1 MYFCDVTSPTQLFH
15 VDDLI
20 ADVVIASLVFDVV
33 AVTDKM
39 FRSCLTN
46 VIEKALKPDGLIV
59 VQGSLHEKCY
69 TVGSAV
75 FPVMEIS
82 QDRLLA
88 IFEECGLDL
97 VKFEL
102 CVKYSTHYFALLK
115 RKQHVQKWC
124 SRKLRFLEQWNSLDS
139 FLIEL
144 FLFSLLSLNK
154 VSITYGKVSNVLMF
168 NTFKN
173 I

>member
-1 MYFCDVTSPTQLFH
+1 MDE
-15 VDDLI
+15 LI

-33 AVTDKM
+33 AVTDKA

-46 VIEKALKPDGLIV
+46 VVEEALKPGGFIV
-59 VQGSLHEKCY
+59 IQGSLHEKCY

-75 FPVMEIS
+75 FPAMDMT

-88 IFEECGLDL
+88 IFDQCNLDV

-115 RKQHVQKWC
+115 R
-124 SRKLRFLEQWNSLDS
+124 R
-139 FLIEL
+139 
-144 FLFSLLSLNK
+144 
-154 VSITYGKVSNVLMF
+154 
-168 NTFKN
+168 
-173 I
+173 

>member
-1 MYFCDVTSPTQLFH
+1 M
-15 VDDLI
+15 DDLTG
-20 ADVVIASLVFDVV
+20 DLVIASLVFDVV

-46 VIEKALKPDGLIV
+46 VIEKALKKPDGLLV

-75 FPVMEIS
+75 FPVMEIT

-88 IFEECGLDL
+88 IFDDCEMAV

-115 RKQHVQKWC
+115 RRLH
-124 SRKLRFLEQWNSLDS
+124 SLEG
-139 FLIEL
+139 IPH
-144 FLFSLLSLNK
+144 
-154 VSITYGKVSNVLMF
+154 
-168 NTFKN
+168 
-173 I
+173 

>member
-69 TVGSAV
+69 TVGSSV

-115 RKQHVQKWC
+115 RKP
-124 SRKLRFLEQWNSLDS
+124 
-139 FLIEL
+139 
-144 FLFSLLSLNK
+144 
-154 VSITYGKVSNVLMF
+154 T
-168 NTFKN
+168 
-173 I
+173 